1 MNEREEEIVRTLA
14 EKVRVLTLS
23 QVARTWWTESRWGKS
38 RAKSALSR
46 LAERKLVRLRR
57 ALARPIDLDEE
68 AIVEW
73 SIGDVIPDLETVA
86 TYLHRRAMTDASM
99 QSIVIAASKAV
110 ALFGTG
116 KAASIKLTQLTH
128 DLHVSEVYLRYRDGE
143 LVKRWLGEDRLTV
156 DWPVRVRPDAVLI
169 DETGQ
174 PSHAV
179 EYGGDY
185 PVDRLIELHEQL
197 ASIPLNYEIW

>member
-14 EKVRVLTLS
+14 DKVRVLTLS

-46 LAERKLVRLRR
+46 LEERKLVRLRR
-57 ALARPIDLDEE
+57 ALARPIDLDERPM
-68 AIVEW
+68 VQW

-110 ALFGTG
+110 ALFGSG
-116 KAASIKLTQLTH
+116 RAASIKLTQLTH
-128 DLHVSEVYLRYRDGE
+128 DLHVSEVYLRYRNGE
-143 LVKRWLGEDRLTV
+143 LVKRWLSEDRLTV
-156 DWPVRVRPDAVLI
+156 DWPVRVRPDAVLA

-174 PSHAV
+174 LSHVV

-197 ASIPLNYEIW
+197 ASIPLSYEIW

>member
-14 EKVRVLTLS
+14 DKVRVLTLS

-57 ALARPIDLDEE
+57 ALARPINLDEQ

-86 TYLHRRAMTDASM
+86 TYLHRRAMIDASM
-99 QSIVIAASKAV
+99 QSIVTAASKAV

-116 KAASIKLTQLTH
+116 RATSIKLTQLTH

-143 LVKRWLGEDRLTV
+143 LVKRWLSEDRLTV
-156 DWPVRVRPDAVLI
+156 DWPAFVFGPTQCLLDSKR
-169 DETGQ
+169 G
-174 PSHAV
+174 
-179 EYGGDY
+179 
-185 PVDRLIELHEQL
+185 
-197 ASIPLNYEIW
+197 N